1 VISRKQIFP
10 YSPHKDINVQRIAY
24 LLSLVLHPLLLP
36 SAFIAVLFFFTTSV
50 VVPVSQSLRLP
61 FLGIIFIMTFIFPMC
76 TAAIWLLSR
85 QLQTPPAKPRLGDD
99 DAQDTS
105 SEVNLHMQNR
115 RDRRWVF
122 VFTSVIYIMA
132 TVLFELKAKNPF
144 ITLVLTSITLSLIL
158 LTIITFFWKI
168 SAHSVGMS
176 GILGMLVGFNYQ
188 LGEGVLFYPILISI
202 VLVGLI
208 MTVRL
213 YLDAHNIEQVVAGF
227 VLGFVVNLLTV
238 LLLY

>member
-1 VISRKQIFP
+1 
-10 YSPHKDINVQRIAY
+10 
-24 LLSLVLHPLLLP
+24 
-36 SAFIAVLFFFTTSV
+36 
-50 VVPVSQSLRLP
+50 
-61 FLGIIFIMTFIFPMC
+61 MC

>member
-1 VISRKQIFP
+1 MISKKQIFP
-10 YSPHKDINVQRIAY
+10 YNPHKDINGQRIAY

-36 SAFIAVLFFFTTSV
+36 SAFVAVLFFFTTSV

-61 FLGIIFIMTFIFPMC
+61 FLGIIFIMTCIFPMC

-85 QLQTPPAKPRLGDD
+85 QLQPSPTKPQLDD
-99 DAQDTS
+99 DSQGTYP
-105 SEVNLHMQNR
+105 EVNLHMQNR

-132 TVLFELKAKNPF
+132 TVLFEVKAKNPF

-188 LGEGVLFYPILISI
+188 LGDGVLFYPILISI
-202 VLVGLI
+202 LLVGLV

-227 VLGFVVNLLTV
+227 ALGFVVNLLSV